1 MEICYNVQGVIY
13 LPFIK
18 NKTEN
23 TIDYSPVIRITIAI
37 PPDRGVVYVLCND
50 VLVDRDW
57 GKVYVLFYL

>member
-13 LPFIK
+13 LSFE
-18 NKTEN
+18 NEN

-37 PPDRGVVYVLCND
+37 PDRGVVYVLCND
-50 VLVDRDW
+50 VLVGRDW

>member
-1 MEICYNVQGVIY
+1 MEICYNVQEVIY

-18 NKTEN
+18 NKNEN

-37 PPDRGVVYVLCND
+37 PWQRGGIYVLCND
-50 VLVDRDW
+50 VLVGRDW

>member
-18 NKTEN
+18 NKNEN

-37 PPDRGVVYVLCND
+37 PDRGVVYVLCND